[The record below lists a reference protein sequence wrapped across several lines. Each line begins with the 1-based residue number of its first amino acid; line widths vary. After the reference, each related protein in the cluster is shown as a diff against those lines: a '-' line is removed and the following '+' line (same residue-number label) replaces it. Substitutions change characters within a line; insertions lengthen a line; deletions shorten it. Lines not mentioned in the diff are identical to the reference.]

1 MFSSRYIKNEW
12 PLLAAVAA
20 GVLGFAME
28 HAAVHA
34 GGGALWGLFGLVLA
48 AVIGVAFRIAHHAEV
63 LAVRLGEPY
72 GTLILTVS
80 AVSVEVVILVVML
93 MDSHSPTL
101 ARDTVFAAI
110 MLDINGILGIAA
122 IVGGLRHGTQK
133 YNVGSANAYLAMLLT
148 ALGLGMFIPDFVS
161 DAHWPAYSAFTVG
174 TMALLYMAFLRLQTV
189 EHRAFFEYG
198 EVAHE
203 AHDTAGSPNRAH
215 AALLVGSV
223 VLVGVLSEIL
233 SVLLGAGLEGSGL
246 PMTIPAVM
254 VALISASPEFM
265 AAINAARHD
274 RMQTTVN
281 IALGASLATVLL
293 TLPVIEGIALF
304 TGDRIVMALTPIQA
318 GMLLVTLLVSMNNLH
333 DGESNAIEGMSH
345 LALFAGFV
353 AMTVMGVF

>member
-1 MFSSRYIKNEW
+1 MHTSKYVRAEW
-12 PLLAAVAA
+12 PLLAAVMA
-20 GVLGFAME
+20 GALGFALE
-28 HAAVHA
+28 HAAVQA
-34 GGGALWGLFGLVLA
+34 GGALLWGLFGLVLA

-93 MDSHSPTL
+93 MDSPNPTL
-101 ARDTVFAAI
+101 ARDTVFSAV

-133 YNVGSANAYLAMLLT
+133 YNIGSANAYLAMLLT
-148 ALGLGMFIPDFVS
+148 ALGLGMFIPDFVT
-161 DAHWPAYSAFTVG
+161 DAHWTAYSAFTVG
-174 TMALLYMAFLRLQTV
+174 TMALMYVAFLRLQTI

-198 EVAHE
+198 EVEHE
-203 AHDTAGSPNRAH
+203 AHDTAGSPNWAH
-215 AALLVGSV
+215 AAVLVGSV
-223 VLVGVLSEIL
+223 ALVGVLSEIL

-265 AAINAARHD
+265 AAINAARRD

-333 DGESNAIEGMSH
+333 DGESNAIEGISH
-345 LALFAGFV
+345 VALFAGFV
-353 AMTVMGVF
+353 AMTLMGIF